1 MINFRYLYIDVWKV
15 LGTIRSELFGKNI
28 IQHVHTYTEIHET
41 SRTETSAQ
49 QFCNA
54 KARDRSVDR
63 LALFIYFLLKSTPL
77 RALNMFFSG
86 WSDRMFQKVF
96 FSFLLLRLSL
106 NISPTFFDRDYINP

>member
-1 MINFRYLYIDVWKV
+1 M
-15 LGTIRSELFGKNI
+15 
-28 IQHVHTYTEIHET
+28 HTT
-41 SRTETSAQ
+41 SRIEISAQ
-49 QFCNA
+49 HFCNA

-77 RALNMFFSG
+77 SQGFEYVFSG